1 MYNIFLDGEVDMAA
15 APTFPITQEALLNFL
30 YAIYY
35 FMRDIIRFILENTL
49 FKEFPEYAAL
59 YGDVITFLISITA
72 IYLVLV
78 MFEAVK
84 KYVKIILILGWG
96 LLILSIALTVLK
108 GA

>member
-1 MYNIFLDGEVDMAA
+1 MS
-15 APTFPITQEALLNFL
+15 APLPPITPEALINFL

-35 FMRDIIRFILENTL
+35 FLRDLIRFLLENTL

-72 IYLVLV
+72 VYLILV
-78 MFEAVK
+78 FAEAVK

-96 LLILSIALTVLK
+96 LLVLSIILTVLK

>member
-1 MYNIFLDGEVDMAA
+1 MATE
-15 APTFPITQEALLNFL
+15 PIFPITQEALLNFL

-35 FMRDIIRFILENTL
+35 FMRDIIRFLLESTI
-49 FKEFPEYAAL
+49 FREFPEYAAL

-72 IYLVLV
+72 IYLILV

-96 LLILSIALTVLK
+96 LLILSIVLTVFR

>member
-1 MYNIFLDGEVDMAA
+1 MSTTPL
-15 APTFPITQEALLNFL
+15 PPITPEALINFL

-35 FMRDIIRFILENTL
+35 FLRDLIRFLLENTL
-49 FKEFPEYAAL
+49 FKEFPQYAAL

-72 IYLVLV
+72 IYLILV
-78 MFEAVK
+78 MFEAVR

-96 LLILSIALTVLK
+96 LLLLSIALTVVR